1 MCAAQ
6 PREIPFVSKFYLP
19 CCKSDRLLETKPV
32 GIVSD
37 EIREVVERYLP
48 ELKHKLPPKIDVLP
62 SVRRG
67 WLN

>member
-1 MCAAQ
+1 LRKIMDKISV
-6 PREIPFVSKFYLP
+6 PPFVHEL
-19 CCKSDRLLETKPV
+19 DALRLFLETKPV